1 MINFK
6 LFPIF
11 SQNYVNIIPI
21 SFLILCQNYLNLKLP
36 HPNLQIPEPGDKI
49 DRETYTGPTP
59 ITINHPNTI
68 QNTWKYVIS
77 SFKALDSNYSI

>member
-1 MINFK
+1 MIPNFFPK
-6 LFPIF
+6 LCQYH
-11 SQNYVNIIPI
+11 SNIIFNFI
-21 SFLILCQNYLNLKLP
+21 CQNYLNLKLP

-68 QNTWKYVIS
+68 QNT
-77 SFKALDSNYSI
+77 